1 MSDRAKVMS
10 SLDAATLA
18 AIADSFE
25 RLCQALG
32 ITSTA
37 VNERKAIA
45 VRLIDLAHAGVTD
58 ARKLY
63 GRVLQHY

>member
-1 MSDRAKVMS
+1 MSDRTKVIS
-10 SLDAATLA
+10 SLDATTLT

-32 ITSTA
+32 VTSTA
-37 VNERKAIA
+37 VDERKALA
-45 VRLIDLAHAGVTD
+45 ARLIDLAHAGVTD
-58 ARKLY
+58 ARTLY